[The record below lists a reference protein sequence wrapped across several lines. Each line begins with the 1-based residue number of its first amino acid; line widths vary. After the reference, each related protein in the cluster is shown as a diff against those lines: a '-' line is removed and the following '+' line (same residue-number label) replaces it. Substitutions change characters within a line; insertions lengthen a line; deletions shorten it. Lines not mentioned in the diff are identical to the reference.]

1 MRNPLLDKT
10 FVRFLMVGVV
20 NTLFGTAIMFVFYNV
35 FHLSYWISSAS
46 NYFFGSI
53 LSYFL
58 NRYFTFQNRSR
69 GWRTVVRFTVNITVC
84 YLAAYGL
91 AKPLVRWALS
101 GAGKTIQE
109 NGAMLVG
116 MCLFVMPVIG
126 LTLPFISYGG
136 TSIVTLFAAMGMVS
150 GIQKRA
156 RPEWLR

>member
-69 GWRTVVRFTVNITVC
+69 GWRTVVR
-84 YLAAYGL
+84 
-91 AKPLVRWALS
+91 
-101 GAGKTIQE
+101 
-109 NGAMLVG
+109 
-116 MCLFVMPVIG
+116 
-126 LTLPFISYGG
+126 LPS
-136 TSIVTLFAAMGMVS
+136 M
-150 GIQKRA
+150 R
-156 RPEWLR
+156 RRR

>member
-116 MCLFVMPVIG
+116 MCLFVVLNYLG
-126 LTLPFISYGG
+126 QRFFAFREDGG
-136 TSIVTLFAAMGMVS
+136 KKTDQDETTVGRL
-150 GIQKRA
+150 
-156 RPEWLR
+156 